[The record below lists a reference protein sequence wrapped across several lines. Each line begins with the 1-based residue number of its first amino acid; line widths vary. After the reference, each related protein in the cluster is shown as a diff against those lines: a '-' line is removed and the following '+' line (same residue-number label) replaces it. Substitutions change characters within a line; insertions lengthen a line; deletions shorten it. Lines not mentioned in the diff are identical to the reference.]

1 MLLKENAIRKEKE
14 VNGKNRYY
22 LYIFKCNDCDK
33 ELRVSGGSLKTHSGK
48 CRRCTQ
54 LKTPYLYIYNELKGH
69 RRKDV
74 DFTITF
80 EEFTEKIK
88 NNYCHYC
95 DDTLIFEKN
104 SRNWGETNSRSHKL
118 DRKNNDLGYTNDNTV
133 CCCWDC
139 NRLKSNR
146 YSYDEFLLF
155 SPILKK
161 IRTDRKNK
169 IRLQPNNS

>member
-1 MLLKENAIRKEKE
+1 MLEKENAIRIEKE
-14 VNGKNRYY
+14 VKNNNRYY
-22 LYIFKCNDCDK
+22 YYIFNCIDCGK
-33 ELRVSGGSLKTHSGK
+33 ELKIMGGSLKTHSGK

-54 LKTPYLYIYNELKGH
+54 LKTPYLYIYNELKTH
-69 RRKDV
+69 RKNNI
-74 DFTITF
+74 DFTLTF

-95 DDTLIFEKN
+95 GDILIFEKY
-104 SRNWGETNSRSHKL
+104 SRNWGESNSRSHKL
-118 DRKNNDLGYTNDNTV
+118 DRKNNELGYTNENTV

-146 YSYDEFLLF
+146 YTYEEFIQF

-161 IRTDRKNK
+161 IRTDRK
-169 IRLQPNNS
+169 